1 MTGNSL
7 LPAGSEP
14 NKNNKTME
22 SEAPTES
29 AETTETTEPA
39 EATIAGADL
48 PALLDAHKG
57 KLAVG
62 VAATLGLMIYYN
74 LKKKKLPEEDP
85 EGYARLQKL
94 KDSLR
99 AETAKK
105 HGDSHSHA
113 KPRKDRGR
121 NGASSAADGGALPHT
136 GATNTDTGT

>member
-1 MTGNSL
+1 MASNLHEVECVMTGNS
-7 LPAGSEP
+7 PSSADADPDQSKKPIPE
-14 NKNNKTME
+14 N
-22 SEAPTES
+22 EAQTAPD
-29 AETTETTEPA
+29 ET
-39 EATIAGADL
+39 GADF

-99 AETAKK
+99 AETAKR
-105 HGDSHSHA
+105 HGENPSATKSRKEHGA
-113 KPRKDRGR
+113 KP
-121 NGASSAADGGALPHT
+121 SAAESDA
-136 GATNTDTGT
+136 TDTGASDKETGT